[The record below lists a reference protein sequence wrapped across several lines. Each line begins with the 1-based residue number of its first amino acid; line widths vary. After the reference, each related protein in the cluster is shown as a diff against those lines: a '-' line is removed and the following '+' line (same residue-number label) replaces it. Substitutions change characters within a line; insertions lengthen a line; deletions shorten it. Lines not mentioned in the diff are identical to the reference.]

1 MLIGLPAPL
10 LIHQHHQPSPKLM
23 SKGHSDLPAT
33 APPPNPPPKMQ
44 PPGERAHPA
53 RRTAASQRENCLNF
67 QTVSPLLT
75 LSHLPG
81 TYARI
86 EYACC
91 DINATT
97 APASTRPSC
106 PLSIPAQSSEIV
118 TP

>member
-33 APPPNPPPKMQ
+33 ALPPNPPPKMQ

-67 QTVSPLLT
+67 QTVSPFWRDLRSILLIVAPVFTESSESVGGRNQNNLFTTNPRT
-75 LSHLPG
+75 LSGP
-81 TYARI
+81 
-86 EYACC
+86 
-91 DINATT
+91 
-97 APASTRPSC
+97 
-106 PLSIPAQSSEIV
+106 
-118 TP
+118 